1 MTALVQPIHFVAN
14 ADIRTAYRRAGTGP
28 LLLMVHGAEADHT
41 MFLGLMDAL
50 AKSFSVVAYDQ
61 RDSGQTGNSSA
72 DYNIGDLAD
81 DAAQLINVLLE
92 SAGGRSVHVFGTS
105 FGGLIAQVLAA
116 RHPQLVGGL
125 ILGSTWPVHRRLN
138 EVNPDA
144 LRQLAQLREQL
155 PGTAA
160 RMAEFF
166 FSQSFLAARPETVE
180 LFRGSKRSSAQAA
193 RRALMMQAPPP
204 SIDFSAISAPTLLL
218 AGSADVLVPPTE
230 TFGIARL
237 IARAHK
243 QELLGLPHVGGRGS
257 PTRGR
262 SDRAV
267 PAAKRAGL
275 TTLGRGRPS
284 ALRQAACPR
293 AWSRWPSRW

>member
-1 MTALVQPIHFVAN
+1 MTALAQPIHFVAN

-61 RDSGQTGNSSA
+61 RDSGQTENSSA
-72 DYNIGDLAD
+72 DYDIEDLAD
-81 DAAQLINVLLE
+81 DAAQLINVLLK

-116 RHPQLVGGL
+116 RHPQLVGSL

-155 PGTAA
+155 PGAA
-160 RMAEFF
+160 AQMGAFF
-166 FSQSFLAARPETVE
+166 FSPGFLAARPETVE
-180 LFRGSKRSSAQAA
+180 LFRGSKRSGTQAA

-243 QELLGLPHVGGRGS
+243 QELLGLPHVGAIEDPERVAEAIE
-257 PTRGR
+257 RF
-262 SDRAV
+262 
-267 PAAKRAGL
+267 L
-275 TTLGRGRPS
+275 L
-284 ALRQAACPR
+284 QA
-293 AWSRWPSRW
+293 

>member
-1 MTALVQPIHFVAN
+1 MTALAQPIHFVAN

-61 RDSGQTGNSSA
+61 RDSGQTENSSA
-72 DYNIGDLAD
+72 DYDIGDLAD
-81 DAAQLINVLLE
+81 DAAQLINVLLK

-138 EVNPDA
+138 EVNADA

-160 RMAEFF
+160 QMAAFF

-180 LFRGSKRSSAQAA
+180 LFRGSKRSSTQAA
-193 RRALMMQAPPP
+193 RRALMMQARPP

-218 AGSADVLVPPTE
+218 AGSADVLVPPAE

-237 IARAHK
+237 IARARK
-243 QELLGLPHVGGRGS
+243 QELLGLPHVGAIEDPGRVAEAIE
-257 PTRGR
+257 RFLL
-262 SDRAV
+262 
-267 PAAKRAGL
+267 PA
-275 TTLGRGRPS
+275 
-284 ALRQAACPR
+284 
-293 AWSRWPSRW
+293 